1 MKATHHGLDCWM
13 YNTPQLYKLRIDE
26 LILPGTHDSGA
37 DKKAPNPTLPQEKT
51 QDVPIIEQ
59 ILAGFRVLDLRVEF
73 SANASVGSDKRFQ
86 LFHLTSSGRT
96 VGGDVLAPLD
106 EFYDDPE
113 HKAARAREIVIL
125 NFHKF
130 KHFNRAI
137 HRELHSLI
145 DSKIGQR
152 LVPRNWRRSTLGDI
166 WTHRPERTV
175 VIAYNHRVR
184 AKYWKGVEHQWSGQN
199 LNTTAALKTF
209 MDEQSARKK
218 PDFVL
223 RSIQCAK
230 YVLPF
235 HLPDDFSGK
244 IDEWFESRNSNSYIQ
259 RFHIINTDWSTR
271 SRIVFNCIHANGIRA
286 MAKAD
291 SLNVE

>member
-13 YNTPQLYKLRIDE
+13 YNTPGLDTLRIDE

-37 DKKAPNPTLPQEKT
+37 DKAAPNPTLLQEKT

-59 ILAGFRVLDLRVEF
+59 ILAGFRVLDLRVVF
-73 SANASVGSDKRFQ
+73 SANAPADSDQRFQ

-96 VGGDVLAPLD
+96 VGGDVLDPLNH
-106 EFYDDPE
+106 FYDDPDN
-113 HKAARAREIVIL
+113 KATRAKEIVIL

-130 KHFNRAI
+130 KHFTRAT
-137 HRELHSLI
+137 HQELHELI
-145 DSKIGQR
+145 NTKLGPR
-152 LVPRNWRRSTLGDI
+152 LIPRNWRRSTVGDI

-184 AKYWKGVEHQWSGQN
+184 AKYWKGVEHQWSGNN
-199 LNTTAALKTF
+199 LNTTAELKQF
-209 MDEQSARKK
+209 MDEQSVRQK
-218 PDFVL
+218 PEFAL

-230 YVLPF
+230 YVLPL
-235 HLPDDFSGK
+235 HVPDDFSDK
-244 IDEWFESRNSNSYIQ
+244 IDAWFDSRNSNSYIQ

-271 SRIVFNCIHANGIRA
+271 SRIVFNCMHANGVRA
-286 MAKAD
+286 MVKAD
-291 SLNVE
+291 RLNAG

>member
-1 MKATHHGLDCWM
+1 M

-37 DKKAPNPTLPQEKT
+37 DKKAPNPILPQEKT

-73 SANASVGSDKRFQ
+73 SAKAPVGSDKRFQ

-96 VGGDVLAPLD
+96 VGGDVLAPLND
-106 EFYDDPE
+106 FYDDPD

-137 HRELHSLI
+137 HQELHSLI
-145 DSKIGQR
+145 DSQIGRR

-199 LNTTAALKTF
+199 LNTTAALKKF
-209 MDEQSARKK
+209 MDEQSTRKK

-235 HLPDDFSGK
+235 HLPDDFSEK

-271 SRIVFNCIHANGIRA
+271 SRIVFNCMHANGIRA
-286 MAKAD
+286 MAKTD
-291 SLNVE
+291 SLNAE

>member
-1 MKATHHGLDCWM
+1 M

-37 DKKAPNPTLPQEKT
+37 DKKASNFTLPQEKT

-59 ILAGFRVLDLRVEF
+59 ILAGFRVLDLRVVF
-73 SANASVGSDKRFQ
+73 SANAPVGSDKRFQ
-86 LFHLTSSGRT
+86 LFHLASSGRT
-96 VGGDVLAPLD
+96 VGDDVLASLNA
-106 EFYDDPE
+106 FYDDPDN
-113 HKAARAREIVIL
+113 KAARAKEIVIL

-137 HRELHSLI
+137 HRELHRLI
-145 DSKIGQR
+145 NSKIGQR
-152 LVPRNWRRSTLGDI
+152 LIPRNWRRSTLGDI

-175 VIAYNHRVR
+175 VISYNHRVR
-184 AKYWKGVEHQWSGQN
+184 AKYWKGVEHQWSGRN
-199 LNTTAALKTF
+199 LNTTADLKTF
-209 MDEQSARKK
+209 MDEQSSRKK
-218 PDFVL
+218 PDFLL

-235 HLPDDFSGK
+235 HLPDDFSQK
-244 IDEWFESRNSNSYIQ
+244 IDEWFESRDINSYIQ

-271 SRIVFNCIHANGIRA
+271 SRIVFNCMHANGLRA
-286 MAKAD
+286 MTRPD
-291 SLNVE
+291 SLNAG